1 MKRIAR
7 YTTILSCILLLNGCF
22 IEEGNPNLAG
32 SWTCKETSEIFLKS
46 TKGTSIYQ
54 VTFTRDAVNQDKY
67 YIENFYKLGSDVK
80 VAVIKSG
87 YTIELPKQS
96 VNGFVFEGS
105 GEVDDVFNTINLIY
119 TADDGGGEIDHVTAE
134 YTR

>member
-1 MKRIAR
+1 MKKIIRLSVVLTMIAAMN
-7 YTTILSCILLLNGCF
+7 SCIL
-22 IEEGNPNLAG
+22 EEGNPNLAG

-67 YIENFYKLGSDVK
+67 YIENFYKLGTDVK
-80 VAVIKSG
+80 VAVIKTG

-96 VNGFVFEGS
+96 VDGFVFEGS
-105 GEVDDVFNTINLIY
+105 GEVDDVFNFISLSY

-134 YTR
+134 YSR